1 MHCSGLPE
9 PLLIVITGDL
19 TVPYFV
25 LDLGATSIPFFL
37 IVENSSCTF
46 LLLDQNENLLFILQA
61 GIRPSDS
68 SQSTYPNIVI

>member
-9 PLLIVITGDL
+9 PLLIVIAGDL

-25 LDLGATSIPFFL
+25 LDLGATSIPLFL

-46 LLLDQNENLLFILQA
+46 SLLDQNENLFFILQA

-68 SQSTYPNIVI
+68 SQSTPTL